1 MDATEP
7 KDYEKP
13 ELISLGS
20 LAELTQ
26 GSTTAVPDT
35 TFTGSLAPISG
46 P

>member
-1 MDATEP
+1 MDGI

-26 GSTTAVPDT
+26 GSSTNVPDT
-35 TFTGSLAPISG
+35 TFTGALDPGSL
-46 P
+46 